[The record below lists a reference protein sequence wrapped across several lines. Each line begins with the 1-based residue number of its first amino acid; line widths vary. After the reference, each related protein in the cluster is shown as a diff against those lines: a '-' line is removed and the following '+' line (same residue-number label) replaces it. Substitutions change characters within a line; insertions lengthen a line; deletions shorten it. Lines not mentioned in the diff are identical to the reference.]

1 MPSGY
6 VTVTGTS
13 TVPGVLPSGNIL
25 GSSTVIVG
33 VPFSD
38 GYSGIVTAPV
48 TSSSVV
54 GVP

>member
-1 MPSGY
+1 MLSACSFVVTLTVTWSCVSSGY

-13 TVPGVLPSGNIL
+13 TVPGVLPSGNVL

-38 GYSGIVTAPV
+38 G
-48 TSSSVV
+48 
-54 GVP
+54 